1 MTFDGNIY
9 GLGKS
14 NSNIFYNQNSEELIN
29 EPFLLCTNCKY
40 FSLSNNFVVTIK
52 NDDTLWFWGE
62 SKHGKSTMIKET
74 ISKPQKIDENIQFLK
89 AFGYSIAWIDQQ
101 GNLYLCGD
109 NSFNQIGN
117 GNIGSRKPSQLQD
130 IVSTLFCALR
140 NCISFSVTNNMVITA
155 KTNDGINYIWGNY
168 HCPVPTNISNEFPIK
183 AESTNFSNNISF
195 ESNNAVSGKDNTITF
210 SKGKDNKG
218 NLSIIY
224 KSSIYDENSKVVKS
238 NLVPPFTMSLIGN
251 SLLISSKNDDCLYLL
266 SYNEL
271 PGGRINNIKMSLLY
285 SHFAVPVYVKDSN
298 QLVIATPDSD
308 HELILDTQSG
318 KLTTGSSWKFSK
330 IRNIKIAENEAK
342 ELVIRELSKDIYTNF
357 NNRKYNFTKVE
368 SCSLQFI
375 PNLQKTSGL
384 YSMIT
389 PDSIESRENMTWC
402 YDIIIS
408 DKENDLIS
416 IEVIMDSNTGVIYL
430 LNYTLN

>member
-1 MTFDGNIY
+1 MVSGCTAQTEKDNGGQLETAPTENNLENVKVEFDYNDWSTVSKSEYKIIEKDLYGRGEDIFSATNHTTNTFSEKWNKIAENVQHVEANNNAVLYLTFDGNIY

-14 NSNIFYNQNSEELIN
+14 SSNIFYNQNSDELIN
-29 EPFLLCTNCKY
+29 EPILLCTNCKY

-62 SKHGKSTMIKET
+62 SKHGQSTMIKET
-74 ISKPQKIDENIQFLK
+74 ISKPQKIAENIQFVK

-117 GNIGSRKPSQLQD
+117 GNIGSGKPSQLQD
-130 IVSTLFCALR
+130 IVSTPFCALR
-140 NCISFSVTNNMVITA
+140 NCISFSVTDNMVITA

-298 QLVIATPDSD
+298 
-308 HELILDTQSG
+308 
-318 KLTTGSSWKFSK
+318 
-330 IRNIKIAENEAK
+330 
-342 ELVIRELSKDIYTNF
+342 
-357 NNRKYNFTKVE
+357 
-368 SCSLQFI
+368 
-375 PNLQKTSGL
+375 
-384 YSMIT
+384 
-389 PDSIESRENMTWC
+389 
-402 YDIIIS
+402 
-408 DKENDLIS
+408 
-416 IEVIMDSNTGVIYL
+416 
-430 LNYTLN
+430 